1 MEHNMCE
8 FGILDVLLSFFA
20 QDVFTLKM
28 IMIPKNIVNYCNSI
42 FAMVFRWN
50 FLRMPLLSEEDAERS
65 AIKQKNKQKESFQFA

>member
-8 FGILDVLLSFFA
+8 FRILDVLLSFFA

-42 FAMVFRWN
+42 FAIWC
-50 FLRMPLLSEEDAERS
+50 SDGISCECYYKA
-65 AIKQKNKQKESFQFA
+65 KKTQKGVQ